1 MAHATAPNQSRM
13 SDLAGR
19 VSGVTAR
26 PAPDPSGRSW
36 FLPGFIALA
45 AIWGSSFLFI
55 KVGVRELH
63 PLYVTLGR
71 VGLGALTVTALVL
84 LMRDRLPTSPRLW
97 AHLAVLGAVGVA
109 LPFTLFGFGEQRIPS
124 LLAGIWNATTPL
136 VALPLAAL
144 VFRTERLT
152 GRRAA
157 GVALGFAGVLV
168 VLGVWQGVGGATLT
182 GQLMCFGAASC
193 YGFAIPYQKRF
204 IAGYPASTLSLTAAQ
219 LIIATALL
227 AVVAPLLAGAPPSPA
242 SLAPEVI
249 ASVAALG
256 MLGTGIAFVIHLR
269 NNRLVGAS
277 AASMVTYL
285 IPVFAVLVGVVVLGE
300 GLTWH
305 QPLGALIVLAG
316 ITVAR
321 GAGLRRR
328 AEPAPIAPPPEP
340 APTVTRA

>member
-1 MAHATAPNQSRM
+1 MKARSAPHI
-13 SDLAGR
+13 
-19 VSGVTAR
+19 
-26 PAPDPSGRSW
+26 SGRSW

-55 KVGVRELH
+55 KVGIRELH

-71 VGLGALTVTALVL
+71 VGLGALTVTTLVV

-97 AHLAVLGAVGVA
+97 AHLAVLGSVGVA

-193 YGFAIPYQKRF
+193 YGIAIPYQKRF
-204 IAGYPASTLSLTAAQ
+204 IAGHPASTLSLTAAQ
-219 LIIATALL
+219 LIVATALL
-227 AVVAPLLAGAPPSPA
+227 AVAAPLLAGAPPSPA
-242 SLAPEVI
+242 SLSAEVI
-249 ASVAALG
+249 GSVAALG

-285 IPVFAVLVGVVVLGE
+285 IPIFAVVVGIIVLGE
-300 GLTWH
+300 SLTWH
-305 QPLGALIVLAG
+305 QPVGALIVLAG

-321 GAGLRRR
+321 GTGGLRRR
-328 AEPAPIAPPPEP
+328 SVPAAVAPVPEP